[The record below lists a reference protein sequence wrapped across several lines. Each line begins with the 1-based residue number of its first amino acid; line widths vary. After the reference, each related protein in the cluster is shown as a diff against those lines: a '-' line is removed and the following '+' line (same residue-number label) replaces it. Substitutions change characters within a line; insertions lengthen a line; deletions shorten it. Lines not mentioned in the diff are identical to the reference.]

1 MNIVDKLVGGG
12 GGGGSWSVYCNNFVA
27 EYECCG
33 EGVMVS
39 NSKLGNGVVGGWCWV
54 DIEKYWGR
62 QMLGTGMGWLVDS
75 ILGADNKIG

>member
-1 MNIVDKLVGGG
+1 LHGGGREERGTGKSLLGWLRNIVDKLVGGG

-39 NSKLGNGVVGGWCWV
+39 NSKLGNGVVCGWC
-54 DIEKYWGR
+54 
-62 QMLGTGMGWLVDS
+62 
-75 ILGADNKIG
+75 